1 MSYQPDVK
9 TLSAL
14 SFVLVHI
21 LHACHACPMECV
33 DYSSGVAPGDGTGV
47 EFRSADS
54 PEGTLFNRVNAGCQ
68 NF

>member
-21 LHACHACPMECV
+21 LHACR
-33 DYSSGVAPGDGTGV
+33 SGA
-47 EFRSADS
+47 
-54 PEGTLFNRVNAGCQ
+54 
-68 NF
+68 